1 VILAYAV
8 IAAIVVAV
16 LVATL
21 ILHAR
26 AREDSRFRRNGCEG
40 ERRVLGFRRR

>member
-1 VILAYAV
+1 MIVAYAV
-8 IAAIVVAV
+8 IAAIVAAV

-21 ILHAR
+21 ILYAR
-26 AREDSRFRRNGCEG
+26 AREDHRFRRNGCEG